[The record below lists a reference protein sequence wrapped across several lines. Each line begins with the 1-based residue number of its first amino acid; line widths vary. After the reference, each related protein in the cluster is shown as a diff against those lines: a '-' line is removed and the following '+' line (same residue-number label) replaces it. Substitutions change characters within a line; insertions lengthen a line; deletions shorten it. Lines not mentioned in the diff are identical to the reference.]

1 MKLGPVVVPKSRSSR
16 QSDQQSKTEGKNSD
30 RRRGKAEAA
39 NKAAR
44 PSSTYDEDNASS
56 DASSAR
62 GQHVAAPAEIEN
74 SRPRKRKRALNEDLE
89 GVYLNRLARE
99 ELKEQRE
106 QEGTRDL
113 DAEDQDHEMAESEA
127 AVSVDE
133 EDDPIP
139 VHETAT
145 GSEQA
150 VVLGQTARTVF
161 LGNVSTDAIKS
172 KSARKT
178 LLTHLTLPLTALAK
192 GDEAHKVESL
202 RFRSTPFVSNAGPKK
217 AAYAKKEL
225 MDDTASSTN
234 AYAVYT
240 TEVAARTAASR
251 LNGTVVFDRHLRAD
265 YAAKPAMIDHRR
277 CVFVGNLSF
286 VDRETTEPTESGDQ
300 PRRPKAK
307 DPADAEEGLWRTF
320 GKAGKVESVR
330 VVRDKE
336 TRVGKGF
343 AYVQFMDENG
353 VEAALLYNDKK
364 FPPMLPRKLR
374 VMRAKRRPKPRME
387 SNRDLAD
394 SNAGKVKPGRVAT
407 RGMMKKP
414 RLYGGTATPAG
425 AGQGKKSLVFEGHRA
440 SSSVNDKSSIFKAK
454 KRKPTKGSNRRA
466 AAFKAG
472 GAKRK
477 REA

>member
-1 MKLGPVVVPKSRSSR
+1 MVPKARSSR
-16 QSDQQSKTEGKNSD
+16 QVHRQSETEGPHFDS
-30 RRRGKAEAA
+30 REGKAEVV
-39 NKAAR
+39 NGAAR
-44 PSSTYDEDNASS
+44 LSSTSNEDNDSS

-62 GQHVAAPAEIEN
+62 GHRVVALAELEN
-74 SRPRKRKRALNEDLE
+74 SRPRKRKRVLNDDLE
-89 GVYLNRLARE
+89 GMYLNRLARE

-106 QEGTRDL
+106 QE
-113 DAEDQDHEMAESEA
+113 DARNLEAEGQDHEMAESVA
-127 AVSVDE
+127 AMSMDGE
-133 EDDPIP
+133 EEPISM
-139 VHETAT
+139 HETAT
-145 GSEQA
+145 GSDKA
-150 VVLGQTARTVF
+150 AVLGQTARTVF

-178 LLTHLTLPLTALAK
+178 LLAHLSVPLTTLGK
-192 GDEAHKVESL
+192 GDEAHRVESL

-217 AAYAKKEL
+217 AAYTKKEL

-240 TEVAARTAASR
+240 TEVAARTAVSR
-251 LNGTVVFDRHLRAD
+251 LNGTIVLDRHLRAD
-265 YAAKPAMIDHRR
+265 YAAKPDWIDHRR

-286 VDRETTEPTESGDQ
+286 VDREATEPPENGDQ

-343 AYVQFMDENG
+343 AYVQFADENG

-374 VMRAKRRPKPRME
+374 VMRAKRRPKPRKEDNRE
-387 SNRDLAD
+387 SRDG
-394 SNAGKVKPGRVAT
+394 NALKVKSGRVAS
-407 RGMMKKP
+407 RGTMKKLRP
-414 RLYGGTATPAG
+414 YGGNATHLG
-425 AGQGKKSLVFEGHRA
+425 AGHGNKNLIFEGHRA
-440 SSSVNDKSSIFKAK
+440 SSSANDKDSIFKGK

-472 GAKRK
+472 GGKRK
-477 REA
+477 REK